1 MDPTVDD
8 RDRSTAE
15 RLLERMK
22 ALGVDY
28 IFGNAGTD
36 FPAIIE
42 AFARRPKTGFE
53 LPEPVLAA
61 HETVAVGMAH
71 GYWLGTGRAQCAMVH
86 VNVGLANATMGLLN
100 AAADNVPL
108 LMCSGRTPVT
118 ERGRFGSRS
127 RPIHW
132 GQEMRDQAAMV
143 REAVKWD
150 YELRYPE
157 QGALIIERALA
168 IAASDP
174 AGPVYLSLPREV
186 LAEAAPSPS
195 PLEPRQEPVRAG
207 GPRPE
212 AVAQAVDLIRAA
224 AHPVIIA
231 QRPPARASWDALEAL
246 ADRFAI
252 PVVEFWATRNVLSTE
267 HPMHAGGDP
276 AAWLAE
282 ADVVITLEAMVPW
295 LIDQTNSGWEAKVI
309 AIGVDPLFQRVPVRS
324 FPVDVALAGD
334 PALAVTAVCEG
345 LSGLTAAENAAVAQ
359 RREAVT
365 RLHVERREAARRL
378 AERGAGAPMSVAY
391 VSHCLSEAKG
401 QSAAVFNELGCDS
414 AVMRFT
420 EPNTYFSAALSGGL
434 GWALPA
440 ALGFQLADRERLVLA
455 CVGDGSYIFANPTA
469 CHLAAVAHKLPVLI
483 VVFNN
488 GVWQAV
494 RRATLAM
501 YPDGDAAKS
510 NAMPFTQLSPSPD
523 YAALS
528 RAHGCFGEKVED
540 GAVLPDAIGRALKAL
555 RDERLPALLDI
566 HVAPS

>member
-1 MDPTVDD
+1 MDQAADD
-8 RDRSTAE
+8 RSAAE

-22 ALGVDY
+22 ARGVDY
-28 IFGNAGTD
+28 VFGNAGTD

-42 AFARRPKTGFE
+42 AFARTPKTGLD

-71 GYWLGTGRAQCAMVH
+71 GYWLATGRAQCAMVH
-86 VNVGLANATMGLLN
+86 VNVGLANSIMGLLN

-118 ERGRFGSRS
+118 ERGRLGSRS

-157 QGALIIERALA
+157 QAALIVERALA
-168 IAASDP
+168 VAESDP

-186 LAEAAPSPS
+186 LAEAAPAPP
-195 PLEPRQEPVRAG
+195 PLETRQASVRTGA
-207 GPRPE
+207 PRPE
-212 AVAQAVDLIRAA
+212 AVAEAAGLIRRA

-231 QRPPARASWDALEAL
+231 QRPPARGDWGALAAL
-246 ADRFAI
+246 ADRLAI
-252 PVVEFWATRNVLSTE
+252 PVVEFWATRNVLSSE
-267 HPMHAGGDP
+267 HPMNVGGD
-276 AAWLAE
+276 ASAWLAK
-282 ADVVITLEAMVPW
+282 ADVVITIEAMVPW
-295 LIDQTNSGWEAKVI
+295 LIDAKNSGWNAKII
-309 AIGVDPLFQRVPVRS
+309 AIGADPLFQRVPVRS
-324 FPVDVALAGD
+324 FPIDVALAGD
-334 PALAVTAVCEG
+334 PALALTALCD
-345 LSGLTAAENAAVAQ
+345 GLTVLEAREEAAVAR

-365 RLHVERREAARRL
+365 RSHREYREAARRQ
-378 AERGAGAPMSVAY
+378 AERGAGSPMSAAFA
-391 VSHCLSEAKG
+391 SHCLSEAKDE
-401 QSAAVFNELGCDS
+401 STAVFNELGCDPS
-414 AVMRFT
+414 VMRFT
-420 EPNTYFSAALSGGL
+420 EPNTHFSAALSGGL

-440 ALGFQLADRERLVLA
+440 ALGFQLADRERLVVA

-469 CHLAAVAHKLPVLI
+469 CHLAATAQKLPVLI

-494 RRATLAM
+494 RRATLSM
-501 YPDGDAAKS
+501 YPDGAAAQS
-510 NAMPFTQLSPSPD
+510 NAMPFTQLSPAPD

-540 GAVLPDAIGRALKAL
+540 GAALPDAIDRALKAI
-555 RDERLPALLDI
+555 REDRLPALLD
-566 HVAPS
+566 VYVSPT

>member
-1 MDPTVDD
+1 MDPTIDN
-8 RDRSTAE
+8 RTTAE

-36 FPAIIE
+36 FPPIIE
-42 AFARRPKTGFE
+42 AFARAPKTGLD

-71 GYWLGTGRAQCAMVH
+71 GYWLATGRAQCAMVH
-86 VNVGLANATMGLLN
+86 VNVGLANSLMGLIN
-100 AAADNVPL
+100 AASDNVPL

-118 ERGRFGSRS
+118 EHGRAGSRS

-132 GQEMRDQAAMV
+132 GQEMRDQSAMV

-157 QGALIIERALA
+157 QAALIVERALA
-168 IAASDP
+168 IAASDA

-186 LAEAAPSPS
+186 LAETFPDPA
-195 PLEPRQEPVRAG
+195 PLETRQEPVRAG
-207 GPRPE
+207 RPRPD
-212 AVAQAVDLIRAA
+212 AVAAAVDLIRKAT
-224 AHPVIIA
+224 HPVVVA
-231 QRPPARASWDALEAL
+231 QRPPARGDWKALETL
-246 ADRFAI
+246 ADRVAL
-252 PVVEFWATRNVLSTE
+252 PVVDFWATRNVLSSE

-276 AAWLAE
+276 SAWLDD
-282 ADVVITLEAMVPW
+282 ADVVVTLDAMVPW
-295 LIDQTNSGWEAKVI
+295 LIDRKNTGWNAKIVT
-309 AIGVDPLFQRVPVRS
+309 IGADPLFQRVPVRS

-334 PALAVTAVCEG
+334 PALALAALSEG
-345 LSGLTAAENAAVAQ
+345 LENLEPAEQETVAR

-365 RLHVERREAARRL
+365 RRHEERRSAARER
-378 AERGAGAPMSVAY
+378 AEQGAGSPMSPAW

-401 QSAAVFNELGCDS
+401 DSAVVFNELGCDAS
-414 AVMRFT
+414 VMRFA
-420 EPNTYFSAALSGGL
+420 EPGTYFSAPHSGGL

-440 ALGFQLADRERLVLA
+440 ALGFQLADRERLVIA

-469 CHLAAVAHKLPVLI
+469 CHLAAVAHGLPVLT

-510 NAMPFTQLSPSPD
+510 NAMPFTQLSPAPD
-523 YAALS
+523 YAAIA
-528 RAHGCFGEKVED
+528 RAHGCFGEAVED
-540 GAVLPDAIGRALKAL
+540 GAALPAAIERALKAV
-555 RDERLPALLDI
+555 RDERRPALLE
-566 HVAPS
+566 VYVSPT